1 MTVTRTQHPMPFT
14 RVELCVFS
22 IVEGQLQVLLGRRT
36 GPPFEGQWA
45 LPGGVLRI
53 DLDTGLDQAAQRVA
67 KERLGLD
74 LQHLQQQGAIGGSTR
89 DPRAPWALSIVYRV
103 MTPPDGFQLKA
114 GKRLEELKWVP
125 ADQACADNKLA
136 FDHHLIIGAAVE
148 DLRAEVDNLRIP
160 FEGLPPAFTLGE
172 LQGTCEVL
180 AGRRLDK
187 SSFRRRLDDRDL
199 VVPLEGEF
207 RGGANRPAQLYAARP
222 KSSKF

>member
-1 MTVTRTQHPMPFT
+1 MPFT

-36 GPPFEGQWA
+36 DSPFEGQWA

-74 LQHLQQQGAIGGSTR
+74 LRHLQQQGAIGGPTR
-89 DPRAPWALSIVYRV
+89 DPRAPWALSIVYRA
-103 MTPPDGFQLKA
+103 MTPPDDFHPKA

-125 ADQACADNKLA
+125 ADQASADKKLA
-136 FDHHLIIGAAVE
+136 FDHHVIIGAAVE
-148 DLRAEVDNLRIP
+148 DLRAEVDDLRIP
-160 FEGLPPAFTLGE
+160 FEGLPQAFTLGE
-172 LQGTCEVL
+172 LQGICEVL

-187 SSFRRRLDDRDL
+187 SSFRRRLDERKL

-207 RGGANRPAQLYAARP
+207 RGGANRPAQLYRV
-222 KSSKF
+222 K